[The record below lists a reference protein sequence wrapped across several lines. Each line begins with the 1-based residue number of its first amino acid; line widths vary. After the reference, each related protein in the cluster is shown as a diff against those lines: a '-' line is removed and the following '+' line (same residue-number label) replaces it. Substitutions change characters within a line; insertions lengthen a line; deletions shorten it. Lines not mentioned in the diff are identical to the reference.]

1 MMLFLA
7 VEKEQKEEQECT
19 SVHEDEIKERQAT
32 KVED

>member
-1 MMLFLA
+1 MVFLA
-7 VEKEQKEEQECT
+7 VGEEQKEEQEHT